1 MSDCKNCG
9 YYWYDEAEGF
19 NMCHYPENEPQ
30 SWAPCAQSE
39 DDARREREKEYWEGI
54 IRQEEYE
61 NENY

>member
-1 MSDCKNCG
+1 MRCENCG

-19 NMCHYPENEPQ
+19 NMCHYPEDEPHQ
-30 SWAPCAQSE
+30 WAPCEQAE
-39 DDARREREKEYWEGI
+39 DDARREREKEYWERI